1 MQCHRE
7 KKQLIFPAFL
17 PWFSFLAL
25 PPSPTTASP
34 TIPRKRSCTPGPT
47 KRGETVTHG
56 GETDASCSQ
65 CRRTG
70 RSPSKE
76 HGRREPGTA
85 CSAGS
90 RLSSSEMDAPNSDRD
105 APTLTARPAA
115 ATEIIPPTVAR
126 MRSLTSPPR
135 AAPGSH
141 ESSVICCKTFS
152 LKLKFQRLSQSFSML
167 SNVDEILFR
176 DFNI

>member
-1 MQCHRE
+1 MSESSSSFPGHTAVQCHRE
-7 KKQLIFPAFL
+7 KKQLIVPAFL
-17 PWFSFLAL
+17 PRFSFLAL

-56 GETDASCSQ
+56 GETDASCNQ

-70 RSPSKE
+70 RSPSKA
-76 HGRREPGTA
+76 HGRHEPGTA

-90 RLSSSEMDAPNSDRD
+90 WLSSSEMDAPNSDRD

-115 ATEIIPPTVAR
+115 ATDTPNSGTRALTYIPASSSSREPPELCNLLQDLQFETEVSKTV
-126 MRSLTSPPR
+126 P
-135 AAPGSH
+135 
-141 ESSVICCKTFS
+141 
-152 LKLKFQRLSQSFSML
+152 KFF
-167 SNVDEILFR
+167 NVK
-176 DFNI
+176 